1 VEQAK
6 NRNLIFIS
14 LSQFGVASSA
24 NFITVMLPFYIFNI
38 SPYSPQETL
47 IWIGWI
53 MGSSHFVVI
62 FASNLWGMLT
72 SRFSPKLLYM
82 RGLLANLVLFFIMG
96 FTSDLRVLLLLRI
109 LQGVFGGIS
118 TVGLIIISSS
128 SSQEKISSDIG
139 FFQTF
144 QTMGFLVGPPMGAFA
159 ASAFGYKGSF
169 VSASVIL
176 FVVLVFCHLYIKDVP
191 LQQEKESFFGR
202 SNMNLQTVTGWL
214 LCFMVMVQLMF
225 LPSILPNVFES
236 FSLEKNIALQWA
248 GVVIMLYTATATF
261 STYFWPK
268 FSRRVGKE
276 RMILFIVLLGS
287 LFQALLS
294 FSRGAIDFIVIRMI
308 QTGLIAGAIPLVI
321 SIFAVRQKGNV
332 IGFLNSGRFA
342 GHAFGPVMATSV
354 LAVSNLPSLYLLIS
368 GLTLLALLAFNF
380 SLKGGAGCEII
391 QGRAG

>member
-6 NRNLIFIS
+6 NRNLVFIS
-14 LSQFGVASSA
+14 LSQFGMASSV
-24 NFITVMLPFYIFNI
+24 NFITVMLPFYVLKI

-53 MGSSHFVVI
+53 MGASGIVII
-62 FASNLWGMLT
+62 FASNFWGMLT

-82 RGLLANLVLFFIMG
+82 RGLLTNLVLFFLMG
-96 FTSDLRVLLLLRI
+96 FTSDLRVLLVLRI

-118 TVGLIIISSS
+118 TVGLLIISAS

-159 ASAFGYKGSF
+159 ASVFGYRGAF

-176 FVVLVFCHLYIKDVP
+176 FIVLVFCHFHVKDVP
-191 LQQEKESFFGR
+191 LQQEKESFFSR
-202 SNMNLQTVTGWL
+202 SNMNRQTAMGWL
-214 LCFMVMVQLMF
+214 LSFMAMVQLMF
-225 LPSILPNVFES
+225 LPSILPNV
-236 FSLEKNIALQWA
+236 LERFDLGKSVALKWA
-248 GVVIMLYTATATF
+248 GVVIMSYTATATF

-268 FSRRVGKE
+268 FSRRVGIKK
-276 RMILFIVLLGS
+276 MILFIVLLGS
-287 LFQALLS
+287 IFQALLS
-294 FSRGAIDFIVIRMI
+294 FSSGPIDFIILRMI

-342 GHAFGPVMATSV
+342 GSALGPIMATSV
-354 LAVSNLPSLYLLIS
+354 LAISNLPTLYLLIS
-368 GLTLLALLAFNF
+368 GLTLLVLLAFNF
-380 SLKGGAGCEII
+380 SLKGGRQKVVSSG
-391 QGRAG
+391 

>member
-1 VEQAK
+1 M
-6 NRNLIFIS
+6 
-14 LSQFGVASSA
+14 ASSV
-24 NFITVMLPFYIFNI
+24 NFITVMLPFYVLKI

-53 MGSSHFVVI
+53 MGASGFVII
-62 FASNLWGMLT
+62 FASSFWGTLT

-82 RGLLANLVLFFIMG
+82 RGLLSNLVLFLLMG
-96 FTSDLRVLLLLRI
+96 FTSDLRVLLVLRI

-118 TVGLIIISSS
+118 TVGLLIISAS

-159 ASAFGYKGSF
+159 ASVFGYRGAF
-169 VSASVIL
+169 VSASFIL
-176 FVVLVFCHLYIKDVP
+176 FIVLVFCYIYVKEVP

-202 SNMNLQTVTGWL
+202 SNMNRQTVMGWL
-214 LCFMVMVQLMF
+214 LSFMVMVQLMF
-225 LPSILPNVFES
+225 LPSILPNV
-236 FSLEKNIALQWA
+236 LERFGLGKNVALKWA
-248 GVVIMLYTATATF
+248 GMVIMFYTAAATF

-268 FSRRVGKE
+268 FSRRVGTKK
-276 RMILFIVLLGS
+276 MILLIVLLGS
-287 LFQALLS
+287 VFQALLS
-294 FSRGAIDFIVIRMI
+294 FSRGPIDFIVIRMI

-342 GHAFGPVMATSV
+342 GNALGPIMATSV

-368 GLTLLALLAFNF
+368 GLTLLALLAFNL
-380 SLKGGAGCEII
+380 SLKVGG
-391 QGRAG
+391 QKVMSS

>member
-1 VEQAK
+1 MEQAK
-6 NRNLIFIS
+6 NRNLVFIS
-14 LSQFGVASSA
+14 LSQFGMASSV
-24 NFITVMLPFYIFNI
+24 NFITVMLPFYVLKI

-53 MGSSHFVVI
+53 MGASGIVII
-62 FASNLWGMLT
+62 FASNFWGMLT
-72 SRFSPKLLYM
+72 SHFSPKLLYM
-82 RGLLANLVLFFIMG
+82 RGLLANLVFFFLMG
-96 FTSDLRVLLLLRI
+96 FTSDLRVLLVLRI

-118 TVGLIIISSS
+118 TVGLLIISAS

-159 ASAFGYKGSF
+159 ASVFGYRGAF

-176 FVVLVFCHLYIKDVP
+176 FIVLVFCHFYVKEVP

-202 SNMNLQTVTGWL
+202 SNMNRQTVMGWL
-214 LCFMVMVQLMF
+214 LSFMVMVQLMF
-225 LPSILPNVFES
+225 LPSILPNI
-236 FSLEKNIALQWA
+236 LERFDLGKSVALKWA
-248 GVVIMLYTATATF
+248 GVVIMFYTATATF

-268 FSRRVGKE
+268 FSRRVGTKK
-276 RMILFIVLLGS
+276 MILFIVLLGS
-287 LFQALLS
+287 VFQALLS
-294 FSRGAIDFIVIRMI
+294 FSRGPIDFIVLRMI

-342 GHAFGPVMATSV
+342 GTALGPIMATSV
-354 LAVSNLPSLYLLIS
+354 LAISNLPTLYLLIS
-368 GLTLLALLAFNF
+368 GLTLLALFAFNF
-380 SLKGGAGCEII
+380 SLKGGRQKVISSGETV
-391 QGRAG
+391 

>member
-1 VEQAK
+1 M
-6 NRNLIFIS
+6 
-14 LSQFGVASSA
+14 ASSV
-24 NFITVMLPFYIFNI
+24 NFITVMLPFYVLKI

-53 MGSSHFVVI
+53 MGASGIVII
-62 FASNLWGMLT
+62 FASNFWGMLT
-72 SRFSPKLLYM
+72 SHFSPKLLYM
-82 RGLLANLVLFFIMG
+82 RGLLANLVFFFLMG
-96 FTSDLRVLLLLRI
+96 FTSDLRVLLVLRI

-118 TVGLIIISSS
+118 TVGLLIISAS

-159 ASAFGYKGSF
+159 ASVFGYRGAF

-176 FVVLVFCHLYIKDVP
+176 VIVLVFCYFYVKEVP

-202 SNMNLQTVTGWL
+202 SNMNRQTVMGWL
-214 LCFMVMVQLMF
+214 LSFMVMVQLMF
-225 LPSILPNVFES
+225 LPSILPNI
-236 FSLEKNIALQWA
+236 LERFDLGKSVALKWA
-248 GVVIMLYTATATF
+248 GVVIMFYTATATF

-268 FSRRVGKE
+268 FSRRVGIKK
-276 RMILFIVLLGS
+276 MILFIVLLGS
-287 LFQALLS
+287 VFQALLS
-294 FSRGAIDFIVIRMI
+294 FSRGPIDFIVLRMI

-342 GHAFGPVMATSV
+342 GTALGPIMATSV
-354 LAVSNLPSLYLLIS
+354 LAISNLPTLYLLIS
-368 GLTLLALLAFNF
+368 GLTLLALFAFNF
-380 SLKGGAGCEII
+380 SLKGGRQKVISSGETV
-391 QGRAG
+391 

>member
-6 NRNLIFIS
+6 NRNLVFIS
-14 LSQFGVASSA
+14 LSQFGMASSV
-24 NFITVMLPFYIFNI
+24 NFITVMLPFYVLKI

-53 MGSSHFVVI
+53 MGASGIVII
-62 FASNLWGMLT
+62 FASNFWGMLT

-82 RGLLANLVLFFIMG
+82 RGLLANLVLFFLMG
-96 FTSDLRVLLLLRI
+96 FTSDLRVLLVLRI

-118 TVGLIIISSS
+118 TVGLLIISAS

-159 ASAFGYKGSF
+159 ASVFGYRGAF

-176 FVVLVFCHLYIKDVP
+176 VIVLVFCYFYVKEVP

-202 SNMNLQTVTGWL
+202 SNMNRQTVMGWL
-214 LCFMVMVQLMF
+214 LSFMVMVQLMF
-225 LPSILPNVFES
+225 LPSILPNI
-236 FSLEKNIALQWA
+236 LERFDLGKSVALKWA
-248 GVVIMLYTATATF
+248 GVVIMFYTATATF

-268 FSRRVGKE
+268 FSRRVGIKK
-276 RMILFIVLLGS
+276 MILFIVLLGS
-287 LFQALLS
+287 VFQALLS
-294 FSRGAIDFIVIRMI
+294 FSRGPIDFIVLRMI

-342 GHAFGPVMATSV
+342 GTALGPIMATSV
-354 LAVSNLPSLYLLIS
+354 LAISNLPTLYLLIS
-368 GLTLLALLAFNF
+368 GLTLLALFAFNF
-380 SLKGGAGCEII
+380 SLKGGRQKVISSGETV
-391 QGRAG
+391 

>member
-1 VEQAK
+1 M
-6 NRNLIFIS
+6 
-14 LSQFGVASSA
+14 ASSV
-24 NFITVMLPFYIFNI
+24 NFITVMLPFYVLKI
-38 SPYSPQETL
+38 SPYSSQETL

-53 MGSSHFVVI
+53 MGASHIVVI
-62 FASNLWGMLT
+62 FASNFWGMLT

-82 RGLLANLVLFFIMG
+82 RGLLANLVLFFLMG
-96 FTSDLRVLLLLRI
+96 FTSDLRVLLVLRI

-159 ASAFGYKGSF
+159 ASVFGYQGAF

-176 FVVLVFCHLYIKDVP
+176 FVVLVFCYLYVKEVP

-202 SNMNLQTVTGWL
+202 SNMNRQTVMGWL
-214 LCFMVMVQLMF
+214 LSFMVMVQLMF
-225 LPSILPNVFES
+225 LPSILPNV
-236 FSLEKNIALQWA
+236 LERFNLGKDIALKWA

-268 FSRRVGKE
+268 FSRRVGRE
-276 RMILFIVLLGS
+276 RMIFFLVLLGS

-294 FSRGAIDFIVIRMI
+294 FSRGTIDFIVIRMI

-321 SIFAVRQKGNV
+321 SIFAVRQKGSV

-342 GHAFGPVMATSV
+342 GHAFGPIMATSV

-368 GLTLLALLAFNF
+368 GLTLLALFAFKF
-380 SLKGGAGCEII
+380 SFKGAGQNAIS
-391 QGRAG
+391 

>member
-1 VEQAK
+1 M
-6 NRNLIFIS
+6 
-14 LSQFGVASSA
+14 ASSV
-24 NFITVMLPFYIFNI
+24 NFITVMLPFYVLKI
-38 SPYSPQETL
+38 SPYSPRETL

-53 MGSSHFVVI
+53 VGASGMVII
-62 FASNLWGMLT
+62 FASSFWGTLT

-82 RGLLANLVLFFIMG
+82 RGLLSNLVLFLLMG
-96 FTSDLRVLLLLRI
+96 FTSDLRVLLVLRI

-118 TVGLIIISSS
+118 TVGLLIISAS

-159 ASAFGYKGSF
+159 ASVFGYRGAF
-169 VSASVIL
+169 VSASFIL
-176 FVVLVFCHLYIKDVP
+176 FIVLVFCYIYVKEVP

-202 SNMNLQTVTGWL
+202 SNINRQTVMGWL
-214 LCFMVMVQLMF
+214 LSFMVMVQLMF
-225 LPSILPNVFES
+225 LPSILPNV
-236 FSLEKNIALQWA
+236 LERFGLGKSVALKWA
-248 GVVIMLYTATATF
+248 GMVIMFYTATATF

-268 FSRRVGKE
+268 FSRRAGIKKV
-276 RMILFIVLLGS
+276 ILLIVLLGS
-287 LFQALLS
+287 VFQALLS
-294 FSRGAIDFIVIRMI
+294 FSRGPIDLIVLRMI

-342 GHAFGPVMATSV
+342 GTALGPIMATSV

-368 GLTLLALLAFNF
+368 GLTLLALFAFNF
-380 SLKGGAGCEII
+380 SLKGAGQEVISS
-391 QGRAG
+391 G

>member
-6 NRNLIFIS
+6 NRNLLFIS
-14 LSQFGVASSA
+14 LSQFGMASSV
-24 NFITVMLPFYIFNI
+24 NFITVMLPFYVLKI

-53 MGSSHFVVI
+53 MGASGIVII
-62 FASNLWGMLT
+62 FASNFWGMLT

-82 RGLLANLVLFFIMG
+82 RGLLANLVLFFLMG
-96 FTSDLRVLLLLRI
+96 FTSDLRVLLVLRI

-118 TVGLIIISSS
+118 TVGLLIISAS

-159 ASAFGYKGSF
+159 ASVFGYRGAF
-169 VSASVIL
+169 VGASVIL
-176 FVVLVFCHLYIKDVP
+176 FIVLVFCHFYVKDVP
-191 LQQEKESFFGR
+191 LQQEKESFFSR
-202 SNMNLQTVTGWL
+202 SNMNRQTVMGWL
-214 LCFMVMVQLMF
+214 LSFMAMVQLMF
-225 LPSILPNVFES
+225 LPSILPNV
-236 FSLEKNIALQWA
+236 LERFDLGKSVALKWA
-248 GVVIMLYTATATF
+248 GVVIMSYTATATF

-268 FSRRVGKE
+268 FSRRVGIKK
-276 RMILFIVLLGS
+276 MILFIVFLGS
-287 LFQALLS
+287 IFQAVLS
-294 FSRGAIDFIVIRMI
+294 FSSGPIDFIILRMI

-342 GHAFGPVMATSV
+342 GSALGPIMATSV
-354 LAVSNLPSLYLLIS
+354 LAIYNLPTLYLLIS
-368 GLTLLALLAFNF
+368 GLTLLVLLAFNF
-380 SLKGGAGCEII
+380 SLKGGG
-391 QGRAG
+391 QKVVSSG

>member
-1 VEQAK
+1 M
-6 NRNLIFIS
+6 
-14 LSQFGVASSA
+14 ASSV
-24 NFITVMLPFYIFNI
+24 NFITVMLPFYVLKI

-47 IWIGWI
+47 IWIVWI
-53 MGSSHFVVI
+53 MGASHIVVI
-62 FASNLWGMLT
+62 FASNFWGMLT

-82 RGLLANLVLFFIMG
+82 RGLLANLVLFFLMG
-96 FTSDLRVLLLLRI
+96 FTSDLRVLLVLRI

-159 ASAFGYKGSF
+159 ASVFGYQGAF
-169 VSASVIL
+169 VSASAIL
-176 FVVLVFCHLYIKDVP
+176 LVVLVFCHLYVKDVP

-202 SNMNLQTVTGWL
+202 SNMNRQTVMGWL
-214 LCFMVMVQLMF
+214 LSFMVMVQLMF
-225 LPSILPNVFES
+225 LPSILPNV
-236 FSLEKNIALQWA
+236 LERFNLGENVALKWA
-248 GVVIMLYTATATF
+248 GVVIMFYTATATF

-268 FSRRVGKE
+268 FSRRVGREK
-276 RMILFIVLLGS
+276 MIFFLVLLGS

-294 FSRGAIDFIVIRMI
+294 FSRGTIDFIVIRMI

-342 GHAFGPVMATSV
+342 GHAFGPIMATSV

-368 GLTLLALLAFNF
+368 GLTLLALFAFKF
-380 SLKGGAGCEII
+380 SLKGASRNAIS
-391 QGRAG
+391 

>member
-1 VEQAK
+1 MDQTK

-14 LSQFGVASSA
+14 LSQFGMASSV
-24 NFITVMLPFYIFNI
+24 NFITVMLPFYVLRI
-38 SPYSPQETL
+38 SPYSSQETL

-53 MGSSHFVVI
+53 MGASHIVVI
-62 FASNLWGMLT
+62 FASNFWGMLT

-82 RGLLANLVLFFIMG
+82 RGLLANLVLFFLMG
-96 FTSDLRVLLLLRI
+96 FTSDLRVLLVLRI

-159 ASAFGYKGSF
+159 ASIFGYQGAF

-176 FVVLVFCHLYIKDVP
+176 LIVLVFCHLYVKDVP

-202 SNMNLQTVTGWL
+202 SNMNRQTVMGWL
-214 LCFMVMVQLMF
+214 LSFMVMVQLMF
-225 LPSILPNVFES
+225 LPSILPNV
-236 FSLEKNIALQWA
+236 LERFNLGKNIALKWA

-268 FSRRVGKE
+268 FSRRVGRE
-276 RMILFIVLLGS
+276 RMIFFLVLLGS

-294 FSRGAIDFIVIRMI
+294 FSRGTIDFIVIRMI
-308 QTGLIAGAIPLVI
+308 QTGLIAGTIPLVI
-321 SIFAVRQKGNV
+321 SIFAVRQKGSV

-342 GHAFGPVMATSV
+342 GHAFGPIMATSV
-354 LAVSNLPSLYLLIS
+354 LAVSDLPSLYLLIS
-368 GLTLLALLAFNF
+368 GLTLLALFAFNF
-380 SLKGGAGCEII
+380 SLKGASQNAIS
-391 QGRAG
+391 

>member
-1 VEQAK
+1 MEQTK

-14 LSQFGVASSA
+14 LSQFGMAASV
-24 NFITVMLPFYIFNI
+24 NFITVMLPFYVSKI
-38 SPYSPQETL
+38 SPYSPRETL

-53 MGSSHFVVI
+53 MGASGIIIIFSSSF
-62 FASNLWGMLT
+62 WGTLT

-82 RGLLANLVLFFIMG
+82 RGLLSNLVLFLLMG
-96 FTSDLRVLLLLRI
+96 FTSDLRVLLVLRI

-118 TVGLIIISSS
+118 TVGLLIISAS

-159 ASAFGYKGSF
+159 ASVFGYRGAF
-169 VSASVIL
+169 VSASFIL
-176 FVVLVFCHLYIKDVP
+176 FIVLVFCYIYVKEVP
-191 LQQEKESFFGR
+191 LQQDKESFFGR
-202 SNMNLQTVTGWL
+202 SNMNRQTVMGWL
-214 LCFMVMVQLMF
+214 LSFMVMVQLMF
-225 LPSILPNVFES
+225 LPSILPNV
-236 FSLEKNIALQWA
+236 LERFGLGKNVALKWA
-248 GVVIMLYTATATF
+248 GMVIMFYTAAATF

-268 FSRRVGKE
+268 FSRRVGTKK
-276 RMILFIVLLGS
+276 MILLIVLLGS
-287 LFQALLS
+287 VFQALLS
-294 FSRGAIDFIVIRMI
+294 FSRGPIDFIVIRMI

-342 GHAFGPVMATSV
+342 GNALGPIMATSV

-368 GLTLLALLAFNF
+368 GLTLLALLAFNL
-380 SLKGGAGCEII
+380 SLKVGG
-391 QGRAG
+391 QKVMSS